1 MFSGST
7 QPAGEHNH
15 SGSVYVGGST
25 DSAFVGTSSHSH
37 GVSANGSLTTGT
49 SGGHSHGING
59 SVSVSVDTVAGHSHT
74 VGGALRSRNAGTISV
89 LRHDSSELDGTYYL
103 QIRAAQG
110 GTADLSQR
118 YIHAITMRR

>member
-7 QPAGEHNH
+7 QPAGEHN
-15 SGSVYVGGST
+15 
-25 DSAFVGTSSHSH
+25 
-37 GVSANGSLTTGT
+37 
-49 SGGHSHGING
+49 HSHGING

-89 LRHDSSELDGTYYL
+89 SRHDSSELDGTYYL

-110 GTADLSQR
+110 GSAALSQR